1 MSSEQRSA
9 TLAEGVVG
17 FPTALAT
24 SIGLIIAASV
34 VLTATQGF
42 GVGGG
47 TFALAI
53 VIAYVVMMAQS
64 SSFAEASALM
74 PTAGSVYDYIAAGMG
89 RFFAI
94 TGTLAAYLIVHLF
107 AGTAETASAG
117 LFAAAS
123 FEPLEGL
130 LEGGSWIVGV
140 ILLAVFGVVNY
151 LGIEV
156 YGRAEVGMTAFMW
169 LTLFVFGLLGTIQA
183 KTAPIEGFFGSGLI
197 GPSPGFETV
206 LSMVGLAMFL
216 FVGVEYVTPLASELR
231 DPFRNIPRAMYVGV
245 TMVAVAMF
253 LYGAGVT
260 RQVENVLL
268 DEEAGV
274 FLFDTPFAIPEFA
287 SAVMGDFGVWWLG
300 IAVLL
305 ASAATINTLMAGIPR
320 ILYGMAKDGTMPAI
334 FGRVHAKYKSPYMG
348 IGVAFIIPAV
358 YAIVIDGDIDSIF
371 VLILAAVCAWLFS
384 YILVNIS
391 VISLRVRRPDLD
403 RPFRDRLYPVSQLV
417 AIAALLVTLWYI
429 APPFLT
435 RGEIYIRFFVM
446 LGLSA
451 IYALVWLL
459 IVKRQEA
466 WKPVEPAILIAEE
479 REVNPTG

>member
-1 MSSEQRSA
+1 MSSDHRSA

-34 VLTATQGF
+34 ILTATQGF

-64 SSFAEASALM
+64 SSFGEAAALM

-94 TGTLAAYLIVHLF
+94 TGTLSAYLIVHLF

-123 FEPLEGL
+123 FSPLEGL
-130 LEGGSWIVGV
+130 LEGGSWVIGV
-140 ILLAVFGVVNY
+140 ALLLIFAVVNY

-156 YGRAEVGMTAFMW
+156 YGRVEVVMTAVMW
-169 LTLFVFGLLGTIQA
+169 VTLFVFGLIGTVQA
-183 KTAPIEGFFGSGLI
+183 KVAPIEGFFGSGLI
-197 GPSPGFETV
+197 GPGPGFETV

-231 DPFRNIPRAMYVGV
+231 DPFRNIPRAMYIGV
-245 TMVAVAMF
+245 SMVAVAMF

-287 SAVMGDFGVWWLG
+287 RSVMGEFGVWWLG
-300 IAVLL
+300 LAVLL

-320 ILYGMAKDGTMPAI
+320 ILYGMAKDGTMPQV
-334 FGRVHAKYKSPYMG
+334 FGTVHPRFKTPYMG
-348 IGVAFIIPAV
+348 IGVAFAIPAV

-403 RPFRDRLYPVSQLV
+403 RPFKSPLYPLSQIV
-417 AIAALLVTLWYI
+417 ATLALLVTLWYI

-435 RGEIYIRFFVM
+435 RGEIYVRFFLM

-451 IYALVWLL
+451 VYALIWLL
-459 IVKRQEA
+459 VVRRQEA
-466 WKPVEPAILIAEE
+466 WKPVEPAVLIAEE
-479 REVNPTG
+479 RN

>member
-1 MSSEQRSA
+1 MSSDHQSS

-42 GVGGG
+42 GVAGG
-47 TFALAI
+47 TFAIAV

-64 SSFAEASALM
+64 SSFGEAAGLL
-74 PTAGSVYDYIAAGMG
+74 PTAGSVYDYVAAGMG

-130 LEGGSWIVGV
+130 ADGGSWIIGV
-140 ILLAVFGVVNY
+140 ALLLIFAIVNY
-151 LGIEV
+151 LGIEL
-156 YGRAEVGMTAFMW
+156 YGRAEVGLTAFMW
-169 LTLFVFGLLGTIQA
+169 LTLFLFGLIGTLKA
-183 KTAPIEGFFGSGLI
+183 KTAPIDGFFGDGLI
-197 GPSPGFETV
+197 GPAPDFETV

-216 FVGVEYVTPLASELR
+216 FVGVEYVTPLASELK
-231 DPFRNIPRAMYVGV
+231 DPFRNVPKAMYVGV
-245 TMVAVAMF
+245 TMVAIAMF

-268 DEEAGV
+268 DEEAEV

-287 SAVMGDFGVWWLG
+287 NSVMGQFGIWWLG
-300 IAVLL
+300 LAVLI

-320 ILYGMAKDGTMPAI
+320 ILYGMAKDGTLPEI
-334 FGRVHAKYKSPYMG
+334 FGRVHPRYKSPYVG
-348 IGVAFIIPAV
+348 VVVAFLIPAI

-391 VISLRVRRPDLD
+391 VISLRVRKPELD
-403 RPFRDRLYPVSQLV
+403 RPFKSPLYPVSQIV
-417 AIAALLVTLWYI
+417 AIAALLVTMWYI

-435 RGEIYIRFFVM
+435 RGEIYVRFFLM

-451 IYALVWLL
+451 AYALVWLL
-459 IVKRQEA
+459 LVKKKEA
-466 WKPVEPAILIAEE
+466 WRPVEPSILIAEE
-479 REVNPTG
+479 RL